1 MAANARTVRGSN
13 SVYVATDKNVVA
25 SIKTKSGE
33 LRKSRV

>member
-1 MAANARTVRGSN
+1 MAANVRNVRGSN

-25 SIKTKSGE
+25 SIKAKTGE